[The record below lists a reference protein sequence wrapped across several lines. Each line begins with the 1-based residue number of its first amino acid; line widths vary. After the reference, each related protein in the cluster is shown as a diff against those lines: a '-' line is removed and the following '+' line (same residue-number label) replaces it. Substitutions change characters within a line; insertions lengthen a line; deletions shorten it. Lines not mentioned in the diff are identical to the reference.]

1 MELPNRNQIHPQN
14 SVKHNSYSISHTWK
28 KVPRETLIPYSE
40 YKPEIHKCD
49 ECGKEFR
56 SANTLRIHKEG
67 HEEDRRE
74 EEEAKKRRD
83 DEKKRKES
91 SVDKR
96 NEFNSFLRDA
106 SEVAKMAKFQTSVA
120 DDDSGKP
127 EVDRLLAYF
136 NLF

>member
-1 MELPNRNQIHPQN
+1 MQF
-14 SVKHNSYSISHTWK
+14 SY
-28 KVPRETLIPYSE
+28 LE
-40 YKPEIHKCD
+40 YKPEVHKCD

-74 EEEAKKRRD
+74 EEESKKRRE

-127 EVDRLLAYF
+127 EVGRKRTGSGPEVGR
-136 NLF
+136 

>member
-1 MELPNRNQIHPQN
+1 MI
-14 SVKHNSYSISHTWK
+14 
-28 KVPRETLIPYSE
+28 SE

-74 EEEAKKRRD
+74 EEESKKRRE
-83 DEKKRKES
+83 DEKKRKENS
-91 SVDKR
+91 IDKR

-106 SEVAKMAKFQTSVA
+106 SEVAKMAKFQTSTV
-120 DDDSGKP
+120 DDDSGMLAKP
-127 EVDRLLAYF
+127 EVNRKKTR
-136 NLF
+136 NLSFFRFQMMIIHHRNINSNAMLVENLS

>member
-1 MELPNRNQIHPQN
+1 M
-14 SVKHNSYSISHTWK
+14 
-28 KVPRETLIPYSE
+28 
-40 YKPEIHKCD
+40 HKCD

-74 EEEAKKRRD
+74 EEEAKKRKE
-83 DEKKRKES
+83 DEKKRKEN

-106 SEVAKMAKFQTSVA
+106 NEVAKMTKFQTVVN
-120 DDDSGKP
+120 DDSGKHTTCILRP
-127 EVDRLLAYF
+127 SPKWTVNRGQTERSKI
-136 NLF
+136 